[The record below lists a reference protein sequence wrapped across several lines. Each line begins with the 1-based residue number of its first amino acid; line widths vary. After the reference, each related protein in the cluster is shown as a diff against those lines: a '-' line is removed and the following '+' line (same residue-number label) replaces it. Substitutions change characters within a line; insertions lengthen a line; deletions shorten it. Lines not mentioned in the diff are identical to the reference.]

1 MFVYK
6 KNKLDF
12 LAKYLELMKQ
22 LELKDHL
29 DLLKMFWILKKQKK
43 DLI

>member
-1 MFVYK
+1 MIKMFVYK

-12 LAKYLELMKQ
+12 LAKYLEPMKQ

-29 DLLKMFWILKKQKK
+29 D
-43 DLI
+43 